1 MTKRELENLKSVVK
15 LANDASKVKL
25 RQSAEAAWL
34 LGLGLGLQEGHGRPL
49 RPLGV
54 RIAKIASRLAKLD
67 GYRSADIKKI
77 VRDAKL
83 PPSA

>member
-34 LGLGLGLQEGHGRPL
+34 LGLGLGLQEGRGPL

-67 GYRSADIKKI
+67 GYRSADIKKLRKI
-77 VRDAKL
+77 ATKER
-83 PPSA
+83 SA